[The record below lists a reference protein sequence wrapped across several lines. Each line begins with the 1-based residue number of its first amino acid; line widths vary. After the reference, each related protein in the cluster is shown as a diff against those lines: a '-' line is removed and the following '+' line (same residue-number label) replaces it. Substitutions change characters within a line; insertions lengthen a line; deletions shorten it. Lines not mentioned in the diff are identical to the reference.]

1 MGGIVR
7 ISLKALTLA
16 LVAVLAVVALVP
28 TASADTCPVVTGFTC
43 PTNPHGKP
51 IGLPN
56 NVQIIGTST
65 NGLLPITQVITT
77 GSFGITMTGNLNA
90 ADIVVVAAFQGNAP
104 SGMLNGTSF
113 TTLAS
118 NPFGSS
124 QMGAISGTLSTLGFN
139 SAPGSYGFV
148 DLHTTLSSGGTIT
161 VNMTNVPAGTILYAI
176 AIDANGNVIAVSP
189 NSESGVTNGG
199 GTVPEPGTLSLL
211 GTGLLGIAGLVR
223 RRFLT

>member
-1 MGGIVR
+1 MKV
-7 ISLKALTLA
+7 LTLA
-16 LVAVLAVVALVP
+16 LLTALAAIALVP

-43 PTNPHGKP
+43 PAHG
-51 IGLPN
+51 GVPN

-77 GSFGITMTGNLNA
+77 GSFGITMTGNITA
-90 ADIVVVAAFQGNAP
+90 ADIVVIAAFQGSSP

-113 TTLAS
+113 TTLSS
-118 NPFGSS
+118 NPFGPS
-124 QMGAISGTLSTLGFN
+124 QMGAISGTLSALGFN

-148 DLHTTLSSGGTIT
+148 DLHTGLSSGGTIT
-161 VNMTNVPAGTILYAI
+161 VNMTNVPAGTVLYAI

-189 NSESGVTNGG
+189 NSESGVTNGGG

-223 RRFLT
+223 RRFLS